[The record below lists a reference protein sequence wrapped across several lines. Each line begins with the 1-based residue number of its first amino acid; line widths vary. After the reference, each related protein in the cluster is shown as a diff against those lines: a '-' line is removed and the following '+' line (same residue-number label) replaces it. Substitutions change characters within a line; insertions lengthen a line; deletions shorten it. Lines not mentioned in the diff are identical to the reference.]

1 MSFSYNNQRI
11 AASGTFPIDF
21 VRWRLDD
28 IDSTAYDIED
38 EEITTLFAE
47 TSGIQLDRNFLTA
60 IKVAE
65 HLAVR
70 YRKQVTFS
78 SAGTSMN
85 LSDRA
90 DHWDKLVNDLRLQYL
105 SITNQSAVVY
115 PNRPHYDANV
125 VMGESGW
132 IDLEDWR

>member
-1 MSFSYNNQRI
+1 MSFSYNNTRI
-11 AASGTFPIDF
+11 AASGVYTIDF
-21 VRWRLDD
+21 VRFKIDD

-38 EEITTLFAE
+38 EEITALFNATTGE
-47 TSGIQLDRNFLTA
+47 QLDRNYQTA

-78 SAGTSMN
+78 SAGTSMQ

-90 DHWDKLVNDLRLQYL
+90 ELWEQVVNNLRLEYL
-105 SITNQSAVVY
+105 QITGQSGVVY
-115 PNRPHYDANV
+115 PYRPHYNAEV
-125 VMGESGW
+125 VVTENGW
-132 IDLEDWR
+132 IPISSWR